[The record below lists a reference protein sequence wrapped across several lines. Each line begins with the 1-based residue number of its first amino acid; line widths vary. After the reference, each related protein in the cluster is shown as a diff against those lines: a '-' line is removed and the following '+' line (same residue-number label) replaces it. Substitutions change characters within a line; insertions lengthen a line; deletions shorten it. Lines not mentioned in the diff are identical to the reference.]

1 MCLPSPHVQ
10 IVSTKSLKVLH
21 NIITFLTPQLKNVI
35 MTSKFNYDAEIVEA
49 RGFSPTEIGHEDKVI
64 EL

>member
-1 MCLPSPHVQ
+1 M
-10 IVSTKSLKVLH
+10 STKSLLVLRI
-21 NIITFLTPQLKNVI
+21 IITFLTPQLKNVI

-49 RGFSPTEIGHEDKVI
+49 RGFSPTEIGHDDKVI